1 MSNDEMNDSDEVRRD
16 DRDAGDGESRD
27 EDREAILARRKRM
40 VAAALS
46 SIALGAAVADCV
58 PTACLS
64 PRPPE
69 DAQGDTGV
77 MAEAQAC
84 LTAPLD
90 RVEMDAS
97 EAGPVPCLDVAPM
110 DSGGGGD

>member
-1 MSNDEMNDSDEVRRD
+1 MSDEAMHEQEGDDGRRAD
-16 DRDAGDGESRD
+16 GDGDSRD

-46 SIALGAAVADCV
+46 SIALGAAAVDCA

-69 DAQGDTGV
+69 DAQSDSGT

-90 RVEMDAS
+90 RMDVDAS
-97 EAGPVPCLDVAPM
+97 EAGPSPCLDVAPM
-110 DSGGGGD
+110 DGGGGD